1 MAKAFLVEHRLR
13 AHRADGAPVTEPTSA
28 FAALWLRY
36 PAQGRAWRLHGG
48 WMCACYASRTP
59 ALERPCGAGAVWP
72 RARAICAA
80 TARPSWSMTASTA
93 TP

>member
-1 MAKAFLVEHRLR
+1 MAKAFLVEQRLR
-13 AHRADGAPVTEPTSA
+13 AHRADGAPVTEQTGA
-28 FAALWLRY
+28 CEALWIRY
-36 PAQGRAWRLHGG
+36 PAQGSAWRLNGG